1 MQIHPFRPT
10 RLVARLPVA
19 LSLCAMGV
27 MMSWTPAQ
35 ASARE
40 GQSPFSNLLSKPQT
54 KSAVQT
60 VKPLPEPVL
69 EVGVVQR
76 FGDQATDWLMIEP
89 QPGDRLTLQ
98 IETGGQEQTLTA
110 NQVRVE
116 IVMEPLPEPEVV
128 ERVVLSSHRSFES
141 AEDSANRWRSQG
153 IDVELAQ
160 PRKWQVWAKRDVYNS
175 PLLRRLLI
183 QNLKS
188 HGVKTAFLDSTT
200 LQARP
205 QAAIV
210 VNGFRYHRDEVEITS
225 GRDRI
230 WVNPVEGQHRRLY
243 GGELRLQPNAYGT
256 YTLVNDVPIETYLR
270 GVVPHEIGLGAPPAT
285 IEAQAVLARTYALRN
300 LRRFEIDNYELCADT
315 QCQVYWG
322 LSGAAEISDRAIAAT
337 RGKVLTYEDE
347 LVDALYS
354 STTGGVTAPFSHV
367 WNGPDRSYLT
377 SVVDSVDNIWDL
389 SRKSLDDETNFRQF
403 IDNAQGFNE
412 EGWDAFR
419 WRVDHSLT
427 DIANDVRAYLEVV
440 QHPMVNFTKVEKL
453 EVVERATSGR
463 IQRLA
468 VTTDLGVMELEKDEI
483 IRALHPPR
491 STLFYLDP
499 IYEDAPPETPAAPSP
514 TDPVVDLSLEPA
526 SGATDPAAPIPPI
539 EQPARVLKGYTFV
552 GGGWGHGVGMSQTG
566 AYNLGEL
573 GWSSDRILS
582 FYYPG
587 SQLEVLH
594 DQITFWR
601 DPEPSP

>member
-1 MQIHPFRPT
+1 MQLHPFRPT
-10 RLVARLPVA
+10 WRVARLPVA
-19 LSLCAMGV
+19 LSLCMMGAMI
-27 MMSWTPAQ
+27 SWTPAQ
-35 ASARE
+35 ASPNK
-40 GQSPFSNLLSKPQT
+40 GQSVASALPPKIQT

-60 VKPLPEPVL
+60 AKPLPEPVL
-69 EVGVVQR
+69 EVGIVQR
-76 FGDQATDWLMIEP
+76 FGEQTTDRLTIAP
-89 QPGDRLTLQ
+89 QPGDRLTIQL
-98 IETGGQEQTLTA
+98 ETGGQEETLVTD
-110 NQVRVE
+110 QVKLE

-128 ERVVLSSHRSFES
+128 ERVVLSNHRSFES
-141 AEDSANRWRSQG
+141 AEDSANRWRAQG
-153 IDVELAQ
+153 IDVEIAQ
-160 PRKWQVWAKRDVYNS
+160 PNKWQVWAKRDVYNT

-205 QAAIV
+205 QAAIL

-230 WVNPVEGQHRRLY
+230 WVNPVEDQHRRLY
-243 GGELRLQPNAYGT
+243 GGDLRLQPNAYGT

-270 GVVPHEIGLGAPPAT
+270 GVVPHEIGLGAPPTT
-285 IEAQAVLARTYALRN
+285 IEAQSVLARTYALRN

-322 LSGAAEISDRAIAAT
+322 LGGASEISDRAIAAT
-337 RGKVLTYEDE
+337 QGKVLTYQDE

-367 WNGPDRSYLT
+367 WNGPDRTYLT
-377 SVVDSVDNIWDL
+377 SVVDSVGNIWDL

-403 IDNAQGFNE
+403 IDNTRGFNE

-419 WRVDHSLT
+419 WRIDHSLT
-427 DIANDVRAYLEVV
+427 DIARDVRAYLEVV
-440 QHPMVNFTKVEKL
+440 QHPMVSFTKVEKL

-463 IQRLA
+463 IQKLE
-468 VTTDLGVMELEKDEI
+468 VTTDLGVVELEKDEI
-483 IRALHPPR
+483 IRALYPPR

-499 IYEDAPPETPAAPSP
+499 IYEEVPAETPADPLP
-514 TDPVVDLSLEPA
+514 TDPVVDLTLEPA
-526 SGATDPAAPIPPI
+526 PGSADPAEVVPPV
-539 EQPARVLKGYTFV
+539 EPPTRVLKGYTFV

-566 AYNLGEL
+566 AYKLGEL

-587 SQLEVLH
+587 SQLETLH
-594 DQITFWR
+594 DQIVFWR
-601 DPEPSP
+601 DPEPQP